1 MQVDLEPRITMPNF
15 PASFA
20 PPGHPPSEDVN
31 IDATWGSCSR
41 CGSLQLMTLVDQD
54 ILYACPHND
63 TSTSKVWKEHNAQF
77 AQFISPYIGPEST
90 IIDIGGATGNLGRLL
105 RDHVKSYIVM
115 DIAPYTSDEFVFI
128 QENCEKYKFRPSDT
142 IIMSHVFEHL
152 YSPLDFIENCKN
164 NNVENIFLSHP
175 VMFTNTDIPPID
187 TEHTYFADDL
197 DVKKMFATHGYDCNS
212 NGNLPN
218 HSYFLHFKLAES
230 CEIIDNLRPRRADM
244 ILDKFI
250 KRANILEKVKLEGN
264 IFVAPAGPFGQMVSY
279 YTKYNNIIG
288 FLDNDVNK
296 QGKRVYG
303 TPFTTYPFTVL
314 EGLDS
319 PKVLIYARHHA
330 EELEKQIKSINQSA
344 EIFGL

>member
-1 MQVDLEPRITMPNF
+1 
-15 PASFA
+15 
-20 PPGHPPSEDVN
+20 
-31 IDATWGSCSR
+31 
-41 CGSLQLMTLVDQD
+41 MTLVDQN

-63 TSTSKVWKEHNAQF
+63 TSTSKVWKEHNSRF
-77 AQFISPYIGPEST
+77 SQFISPYLDPESSV
-90 IIDIGGATGNLGRLL
+90 IDIGGATGNLGRIL
-105 RDHVKSYIVM
+105 RDHVKSYTIM
-115 DIAPYTSDEFVFI
+115 DIAQYTSEEFTFI
-128 QENCEKYKFRPSDT
+128 QENCEKYKFKSSDT

-175 VMFTNTDIPPID
+175 VMFTNTNILPID

-197 DVKKMFATHGYDCNS
+197 DVKKMFAIHGYSCDA
-212 NGNLPN
+212 NGYLPN
-218 HSYFLHFKLAES
+218 HSYFLKFKLTNSRENV
-230 CEIIDNLRPRRADM
+230 DNLRPHRTDL

-264 IFVAPAGPFGQMVSY
+264 IFVAPAGPYGQMVSY

-303 TPFTTYPFTVL
+303 TPFTTLPFHVL
-314 EGLDS
+314 EGLDR
-319 PKVLIYARHHA
+319 PKVLIYARHHS
-330 EELEKQIKSINQSA
+330 EELSKQIKSINQSA
-344 EIFGL
+344 DIIGL